1 MAFPPTRYRDINT
14 WLPYFSER
22 ITPVVPTRLCDAHFY
37 TIGPHVQLH
46 HLDYVILQRHHQLVH
61 SFQQEQ
67 LTFWTQIHRD
77 TGRLMHT
84 VQFYHHHL
92 HTQNHQGGLTDFLY
106 VTAGNRAKE
115 LMHTAKYANRDLRR
129 HQEIPVWL
137 KNQILWDSI
146 HSHPFMQK
154 ITRRHS
160 ISLRIGRIKSDP

>member
-1 MAFPPTRYRDINT
+1 MAFPPTRHRDINT

-22 ITPVVPTRLCDAHFY
+22 ITPVAPTRLRDAHFY
-37 TIGPHVQLH
+37 TMGPHVQLH

-61 SFQQEQ
+61 SNQHDQ
-67 LTFWTQIHRD
+67 LAFWTQVHRD
-77 TGRLMHT
+77 TGRLMHM

-92 HTQNHQGGLTDFLY
+92 RLHNNQGGLIDFLY
-106 VTAGNRAKE
+106 GAAGNRTKE
-115 LMHTAKYANRDLRR
+115 LIRTANYAIRDLRR
-129 HQEIPVWL
+129 HQEIPVGL

-160 ISLRIGRIKSDP
+160 I